1 MFKHYFKIALRNL
14 TKQKSLTF
22 INIVGL
28 SIGLAC
34 FSLFLLFAI
43 NEFSFDRFHK
53 KASNIYRVYRWTE
66 AMHGE
71 DARGSSYMPIPLGPA
86 LKQDF
91 PEVKNFIRIKD
102 AFSEDFVRAGNTVTR
117 IKVTFAD
124 PEFFS
129 VFTFKVLYGN
139 PLNPLK
145 EINSVVLTKEKAIQL
160 FGEANVVG
168 KTIKIKEY
176 KDFDPFII
184 TAVTENTPANS
195 TIQFDILGNF
205 NYFISTPGGKSG
217 VNNWHRSSFQTYV
230 ELREGSKLQ
239 NESGQLRAF
248 RSKYYPDEEDKFK
261 KTGLWS
267 ANGSPVT
274 FGLQPLRSMH
284 TNIKIGGGV
293 VDAVNPKNIWILL
306 AIATGIL
313 LIACINFTT
322 LAIGR
327 SASRAKE
334 IGVRKVIGSKK
345 RQLVSQFLT
354 EALLLS
360 ILSAAIGLL
369 LVKLLLPY
377 FNNLS
382 GRELQF
388 SLSQYPE
395 MTWMLVGLVF
405 LVGLFAGIYPAL
417 ILSGFRPIEVLKSKV
432 RVGGSNFF
440 TKSLVTVQ
448 FILSIGLIISTII
461 ILQQLKYMRNKN
473 PGFEKENIV
482 MVDAEGVETKK
493 AYSLFKQALLNQ
505 PRIAAVASAELGLG
519 DGMGW
524 SRSDFDYRG
533 THKAVYEYYIDPDY
547 INLMGI
553 KLIAGRNFDPTVATD
568 TVTSVV
574 INESM
579 MNDFGWT
586 PQSAIGQKIAGYADD
601 LTPEVIGVV
610 KNFNFLSLSEKIE
623 PQMFQQFHDYAP
635 YKYFVKIEPG
645 NPSVAIGAIKK
656 AWARIAPGL
665 PLKYDFLDESL
676 NRFYKSE
683 SRWGNI
689 ISWAGGISIFLAC
702 LGLLGLAALAAVNR
716 TKEIGI
722 RKVLG
727 ASASNIL
734 SLLSKDFLKLVFIAF
749 LIASPL
755 GWYFMNRWLQNY
767 AYRIHIGWMI
777 FFIAGA
783 SAILIALITISF
795 QAIKAAMANPVK
807 SLKTE

>member
-1 MFKHYFKIALRNL
+1 MIKHFFKTALRNL
-14 TKQKSLTF
+14 AKQKSLTL
-22 INIVGL
+22 INIAGL

-34 FSLFLLFAI
+34 FSLFLLYAI

-66 AMHGE
+66 AMEGE

-91 PEVKNFIRIKD
+91 PEVKNFVRIKD
-102 AFSEDFVRAGNTVTR
+102 AFSEDFVRAGNNVSR
-117 IKVTFAD
+117 IKISFAD

-129 VFTFKVLYGN
+129 VFTFKILYGN
-139 PLNPLK
+139 TVNPLK

-160 FGEANVVG
+160 FGEANAVG
-168 KTIKIKEY
+168 KTIKIKES
-176 KDFDPFII
+176 KDFDPFVI
-184 TAVTENTPANS
+184 TAVTENIPANS

-205 NYFISTPGGKSG
+205 NYFINTPGGKSS
-217 VNNWHRSSFQTYV
+217 VNNWHRSGFQTYV

-239 NESGQLRAF
+239 NASGQLRAF

-261 KTGLWS
+261 KKGLWTS
-267 ANGSPVT
+267 NGSPVT
-274 FGLQPLRSMH
+274 FGLQSLRSMH
-284 TNIKIGGGV
+284 TNMKIGGGV

-334 IGVRKVIGSKK
+334 IGVRKVIGGKK
-345 RQLVSQFLT
+345 RQLVLQFLT

-369 LVKLLLPY
+369 LGKLLLPY

-395 MTWMLVGLVF
+395 MTWMLAGLVF

-461 ILQQLKYMRNKN
+461 ILQQLKYMQNKN
-473 PGFEKENIV
+473 PGFDKENIV

-493 AYSLFKQALLNQ
+493 AYPLFRQALLNQ

-553 KLIAGRNFDPTVATD
+553 KLIAGRNFDPTIVAD
-568 TVTSVV
+568 SVTSVI

-586 PQSAIGQKIAGYADD
+586 PQSAIGQKLTGYADD

-635 YKYFVKIEPG
+635 YKYFVKLKPG
-645 NPSVAIGAIKK
+645 NPSVALGVIRK
-656 AWARIAPGL
+656 AWAGIASGL

-683 SRWGNI
+683 ARWSNVIG
-689 ISWAGGISIFLAC
+689 WAGGISIFLAC
-702 LGLLGLAALAAVNR
+702 LGLFGLTALAVVNK

-727 ASASNIL
+727 ASSIRIVG
-734 SLLSKDFLKLVFIAF
+734 LLSKGFLRLLLIAL

-755 GWYFMNRWLQNY
+755 AWYFMNKWLQSF
-767 AYRIHIGWMI
+767 AYRISIGWWVFI
-777 FFIAGA
+777 IAG
-783 SAILIALITISF
+783 SLAIAIALITISF
-795 QAIKAAMANPVK
+795 QSIKAAVANPVK
-807 SLKTE
+807 SLRSE

>member
-1 MFKHYFKIALRNL
+1 MIKHYFKVSIRNL
-14 TKQKSLTF
+14 TKQKVLTF
-22 INIVGL
+22 INIFGL
-28 SIGLAC
+28 SVGLAC
-34 FSLFLLFAI
+34 FTLFLLYSV

-53 KASNIYRVYRWTE
+53 NANNIYRMYRWTE
-66 AMHGE
+66 AMQGE
-71 DARGSSYMPIPLGPA
+71 NARGSSYMPIPLGPA

-91 PEVKNFIRIKD
+91 PEVKNFVRMKD
-102 AFSEDFVRAGNTVTR
+102 AFSEDFVRAGNNVSR
-117 IKVTFAD
+117 IKVSFAD

-129 VFTFKVLYGN
+129 VFSFKVLYGN
-139 PLNPLK
+139 AVDPLRD
-145 EINSVVLTKEKAIQL
+145 INSVVLTKEKAIQL

-168 KTIKIKEY
+168 KTIEIKEAE
-176 KDFDPFII
+176 KFDPFII
-184 TAVTENTPANS
+184 TAVTENIPANS
-195 TIQFDILGNF
+195 TIQYDILANF
-205 NYFISTPGGKSG
+205 NYFTNTPGGKSG
-217 VNNWHRSSFQTYV
+217 VNNWHRSGFQTYV

-239 NESGQLRAF
+239 NESEQLRKF
-248 RSKYYPDEEDKFK
+248 RSKYYPDEEAQFK
-261 KTGLWS
+261 KAGLWT

-274 FGLQPLRSMH
+274 YGLQSLRDMH
-284 TNIKIGGGV
+284 TDTKIGGGG
-293 VDAVNPKNIWILL
+293 VDAINPKNIWILL

-313 LIACINFTT
+313 LIAIINFTT

-334 IGVRKVIGSKK
+334 IGVRKVIGSEK
-345 RQLVSQFLT
+345 RQLVFQFLA

-360 ILSAAIGLL
+360 FLSAVIGLL
-369 LVKLLLPY
+369 LGKLLLPY

-382 GRELQF
+382 GRALHF

-395 MTWMLVGLVF
+395 MLWMLFALVF

-417 ILSGFRPIEVLKSKV
+417 VLSGFRPIEVLKSKV

-440 TKSLVTVQ
+440 TRSLVTVQ

-461 ILQQLKYMRNKN
+461 ILQQLKFMQNKN
-473 PGFEKENIV
+473 PGFNKENVV

-493 AYSLFKQALLNQ
+493 AYAIFRQTLLNQ
-505 PRIAAVASAELGLG
+505 PQIAAVASAELGLG

-533 THKAVYEYYIDPDY
+533 THKAVYEYYVDPNYID
-547 INLMGI
+547 LMGI
-553 KLIAGRNFDPTVATD
+553 KLIAGRNFDPAIASD
-568 TVTSVV
+568 TVTSVI

-586 PQSAIGQKIAGYADD
+586 PQSAIGQKITGYADD

-635 YKYFVKIEPG
+635 YKYFVKIKAG
-645 NPSVAIGAIKK
+645 NPSVALGAIKK
-656 AWARIAPGL
+656 AWTDVAPEL

-683 SRWGNI
+683 ARWSNVIG
-689 ISWAGGISIFLAC
+689 WAGGIAIFLAC
-702 LGLLGLAALAAVNR
+702 LGLFGLTALAAVNK

-727 ASASNIL
+727 ASSIRIVA
-734 SLLSKDFLKLVFIAF
+734 LLSKGFVRLLLLAL

-755 GWYFMNRWLQNY
+755 AWYFMNKWLQNF
-767 AYRIHIGWMI
+767 AYRISIGWWVFI
-777 FFIAGA
+777 IAGSLA
-783 SAILIALITISF
+783 LLIAFITISF
-795 QAIKAAMANPVK
+795 QAIKAAVANPVK
-807 SLKTE
+807 SLRTE

>member
-1 MFKHYFKIALRNL
+1 MIKHYFKVSIRNL
-14 TKQKSLTF
+14 TKQKVLTF
-22 INIVGL
+22 INIFGL
-28 SIGLAC
+28 SVGLAC
-34 FSLFLLFAI
+34 FTLFLLYSV

-53 KASNIYRVYRWTE
+53 NANNIYRMYRWTE
-66 AMHGE
+66 AMQGE
-71 DARGSSYMPIPLGPA
+71 NARGSSYMPIPLGPA
-86 LKQDF
+86 MKQDF
-91 PEVKNFIRIKD
+91 PEVKNFVRMKD
-102 AFSEDFVRAGNTVTR
+102 AFSEDFVRAGNNVSR
-117 IKVTFAD
+117 IKVSFAD

-129 VFTFKVLYGN
+129 VFSFKVLYGN
-139 PLNPLK
+139 AVDPLRD
-145 EINSVVLTKEKAIQL
+145 INSVVLTKEKAIQL

-168 KTIKIKEY
+168 KTIEIKEAE
-176 KDFDPFII
+176 KFDPFII
-184 TAVTENTPANS
+184 TAVTENIPANS
-195 TIQFDILGNF
+195 TIQYDILANF
-205 NYFISTPGGKSG
+205 NYFTNTPGGKSG
-217 VNNWHRSSFQTYV
+217 VNNWHRSGFQTYV

-239 NESGQLRAF
+239 NESEQLRKF
-248 RSKYYPDEEDKFK
+248 RSKYYPDEEAQFK
-261 KTGLWS
+261 KAGLWT

-274 FGLQPLRSMH
+274 YGLQSLRDMH
-284 TNIKIGGGV
+284 TDTKIGGGG
-293 VDAVNPKNIWILL
+293 VDAINPKNIWILL

-313 LIACINFTT
+313 LIAIINFTT

-334 IGVRKVIGSKK
+334 IGVRKVIGSEK
-345 RQLVSQFLT
+345 RQLVFQFLA

-360 ILSAAIGLL
+360 FLSAVIGLL
-369 LVKLLLPY
+369 LGKLLLPY

-382 GRELQF
+382 GRALHF

-395 MTWMLVGLVF
+395 MLWMLFALVF

-417 ILSGFRPIEVLKSKV
+417 VLSGFRPIEVLKSKV

-440 TKSLVTVQ
+440 TRSLVTVQ

-461 ILQQLKYMRNKN
+461 ILQQLKFMQNKN
-473 PGFEKENIV
+473 PGFNKENVV

-493 AYSLFKQALLNQ
+493 VYPIFRQTLLNQ
-505 PRIAAVASAELGLG
+505 PQIAAVASAELGLG

-533 THKAVYEYYIDPDY
+533 THKAVYEYYVDPNYID
-547 INLMGI
+547 LMGI
-553 KLIAGRNFDPTVATD
+553 KLIAGRNFDPAIASD
-568 TVTSVV
+568 TVTSVI

-586 PQSAIGQKIAGYADD
+586 PQSAIGQKITGYADD

-635 YKYFVKIEPG
+635 YKYFVKIKAG
-645 NPSVAIGAIKK
+645 NPSVALGAIKK
-656 AWARIAPGL
+656 AWTDVAPEL

-683 SRWGNI
+683 ARWSNVIG
-689 ISWAGGISIFLAC
+689 WAGGIAIFLAC
-702 LGLLGLAALAAVNR
+702 LGLFGLTALAAVNK

-727 ASASNIL
+727 ASSIRIVA
-734 SLLSKDFLKLVFIAF
+734 LLSKGFVRLLLLAL

-755 GWYFMNRWLQNY
+755 AWYFMNKWLQNF
-767 AYRIHIGWMI
+767 AYRISIGWWVFI
-777 FFIAGA
+777 IAGSLA
-783 SAILIALITISF
+783 LLIAFITISF
-795 QAIKAAMANPVK
+795 QAIKAAVANPVK
-807 SLKTE
+807 SLRTE

>member
-1 MFKHYFKIALRNL
+1 M
-14 TKQKSLTF
+14 
-22 INIVGL
+22 
-28 SIGLAC
+28 
-34 FSLFLLFAI
+34 

-53 KASNIYRVYRWTE
+53 NASNIYRVYRWTE
-66 AMHGE
+66 AMQGE
-71 DARGSSYMPIPLGPA
+71 DAKGDSYMPIPLGPA

-91 PEVKNFIRIKD
+91 PEVKNFVRMKD
-102 AFSEDFVRAGNTVTR
+102 AFSEDFVRAENNVSR
-117 IKVTFAD
+117 IKVSFAD

-129 VFTFKVLYGN
+129 VFSFKVLYGN
-139 PLNPLK
+139 AVNPLK
-145 EINSVVLTKEKAIQL
+145 DINSVVLTKEKAIQL
-160 FGEANVVG
+160 FGEVNVVG
-168 KTIKIKEY
+168 KTIEIKEA
-176 KDFDPFII
+176 KNFDPFII
-184 TAVTENTPANS
+184 TAVTENIPANS
-195 TIQFDILGNF
+195 TIQYDILANF
-205 NYFISTPGGKSG
+205 NYFTNNQGGKSG
-217 VNNWHRSSFQTYV
+217 VNNWHRSAFQTYV

-239 NESGQLRAF
+239 NESEQLRKF
-248 RSKYYPDEEDKFK
+248 RSKYYADEEARFK
-261 KTGLWS
+261 KAGLWTAS
-267 ANGSPVT
+267 GSPVT
-274 FGLQPLRSMH
+274 FGLQPLRDMH
-284 TNIKIGGGV
+284 TDIKIGGGG

-327 SASRAKE
+327 SAGRAKE
-334 IGVRKVIGSKK
+334 IGVRKVIGSEKK
-345 RQLVSQFLT
+345 QLVFQFLA

-360 ILSAAIGLL
+360 ILSSVIGLL
-369 LVKLLLPY
+369 LGKLLLPY

-395 MTWMLVGLVF
+395 MTWMLVALVL

-440 TKSLVTVQ
+440 TRSLVTVQ

-461 ILQQLKYMRNKN
+461 ILQQLKFMQNKN
-473 PGFEKENIV
+473 PGFDKENVV

-493 AYSLFKQALLNQ
+493 AYPLFREALLNQ
-505 PRIAAVASAELGLG
+505 TSIAAVASAELGLG

-533 THKAVYEYYIDPDY
+533 THKAIYEYYVDPNYID
-547 INLMGI
+547 LMGI
-553 KLIAGRNFDPTVATD
+553 KLIAGRNFDPTIASD
-568 TVTSVV
+568 TVTSVI

-579 MNDFGWT
+579 LNDFGWT
-586 PQSAIGQKIAGYADD
+586 PQSAIGQKLTGYADD

-635 YKYFVKIEPG
+635 YKYFVKIKPG
-645 NPSVAIGAIKK
+645 NPSVALGAIKK
-656 AWARIAPGL
+656 AWAGIAPDL

-676 NRFYKSE
+676 DRFYKSE
-683 SRWGNI
+683 ARWSDVIG
-689 ISWAGGISIFLAC
+689 WAGGISIFLAC
-702 LGLLGLAALAAVNR
+702 LGLFGLTALAAVNK

-727 ASASNIL
+727 ASSLRIVG
-734 SLLSKDFLKLVFIAF
+734 LLSKDFLRLLLLAL

-755 GWYFMNRWLQNY
+755 AWYLMNKWLQNF
-767 AYRIHIGWMI
+767 AYRISIGWWVFI
-777 FFIAGA
+777 IAG
-783 SAILIALITISF
+783 SLALLTAFLTISF
-795 QAIKAAMANPVK
+795 QAIKAAIANPVK
-807 SLKTE
+807 SLRTE

>member
-1 MFKHYFKIALRNL
+1 MIKHYFKVSIRNL
-14 TKQKSLTF
+14 TKQKVLTF
-22 INIVGL
+22 INIFGL
-28 SIGLAC
+28 SVGLAC
-34 FSLFLLFAI
+34 FTLFLLYSV

-53 KASNIYRVYRWTE
+53 NANNIYRMYRWTE
-66 AMHGE
+66 AMQGE
-71 DARGSSYMPIPLGPA
+71 NARGSSYMPIPLGPA
-86 LKQDF
+86 MKQDF
-91 PEVKNFIRIKD
+91 PEVKNFVRMKD
-102 AFSEDFVRAGNTVTR
+102 AFSEDFVRAGNNVSR
-117 IKVTFAD
+117 IKVSFAD

-129 VFTFKVLYGN
+129 VFSFKVLYGN
-139 PLNPLK
+139 AVDPLRD
-145 EINSVVLTKEKAIQL
+145 INSVVLTKEKAIQL

-168 KTIKIKEY
+168 KTIEIKEAE
-176 KDFDPFII
+176 KFDPFII
-184 TAVTENTPANS
+184 TAVTENIPANS
-195 TIQFDILGNF
+195 TIQYDILANF

-217 VNNWHRSSFQTYV
+217 VNNWHRSGFQTYV

-239 NESGQLRAF
+239 NESEQLRKF
-248 RSKYYPDEEDKFK
+248 RSKYYPDEEAQFK
-261 KTGLWS
+261 KAGLWT

-274 FGLQPLRSMH
+274 YGLQSLRDMH
-284 TNIKIGGGV
+284 TDTKIGGGG
-293 VDAVNPKNIWILL
+293 VDAINPKNIWILL

-313 LIACINFTT
+313 LIAIINFTT

-334 IGVRKVIGSKK
+334 IGVRKVIGSEK
-345 RQLVSQFLT
+345 RQLVFQFLA

-360 ILSAAIGLL
+360 FLSAVIGLL
-369 LVKLLLPY
+369 LGKLLLPY

-382 GRELQF
+382 GRALHF

-395 MTWMLVGLVF
+395 MLWMLFALVF

-417 ILSGFRPIEVLKSKV
+417 VLSGFRPIEVLKSKV

-440 TKSLVTVQ
+440 TRSLVTVQ

-461 ILQQLKYMRNKN
+461 ILQQLKFMQNKN
-473 PGFEKENIV
+473 PGFNKENVV

-493 AYSLFKQALLNQ
+493 VYPIFRQTLLNQ
-505 PRIAAVASAELGLG
+505 PQIAAVASAELGLG

-533 THKAVYEYYIDPDY
+533 THKAVYEYYVDPNYID
-547 INLMGI
+547 LMGI
-553 KLIAGRNFDPTVATD
+553 KLIAGRNFDPAIASD
-568 TVTSVV
+568 TVTSVI

-586 PQSAIGQKIAGYADD
+586 PQSAIGQKITGYADD

-635 YKYFVKIEPG
+635 YKYFVKIKAG
-645 NPSVAIGAIKK
+645 NPSVALGAIKK
-656 AWARIAPGL
+656 AWTDVAPEL

-683 SRWGNI
+683 ARWSNVIG
-689 ISWAGGISIFLAC
+689 WAGGIAIFLAC
-702 LGLLGLAALAAVNR
+702 LGLFGLTALAAVNK

-727 ASASNIL
+727 ASSIRIVA
-734 SLLSKDFLKLVFIAF
+734 LLSKGFVRLLLLAL

-755 GWYFMNRWLQNY
+755 AWYFMNKWLQNF
-767 AYRIHIGWMI
+767 AYRISIGWWVFI
-777 FFIAGA
+777 IAGSLA
-783 SAILIALITISF
+783 LLIAFITISF
-795 QAIKAAMANPVK
+795 QAIKAAVANPVK
-807 SLKTE
+807 SLRTE

>member
-1 MFKHYFKIALRNL
+1 MIKHYFKVSIRNL
-14 TKQKSLTF
+14 TKQKVLTF
-22 INIVGL
+22 INIFGL
-28 SIGLAC
+28 SVGLAC
-34 FSLFLLFAI
+34 FTLFLLYSV

-53 KASNIYRVYRWTE
+53 NANNIYRMYRWTE
-66 AMHGE
+66 AMQGE
-71 DARGSSYMPIPLGPA
+71 NARGSSYMPIPLGPA
-86 LKQDF
+86 MKQDF
-91 PEVKNFIRIKD
+91 PEVKNFVRMKD
-102 AFSEDFVRAGNTVTR
+102 AFSEDFVRAGNNVSR
-117 IKVTFAD
+117 IKVSFAD

-129 VFTFKVLYGN
+129 VFSFKVLYGN
-139 PLNPLK
+139 AVDPLRD
-145 EINSVVLTKEKAIQL
+145 INSVVLTKEKAIQL

-168 KTIKIKEY
+168 KTIEIKEAE
-176 KDFDPFII
+176 KFDPFII
-184 TAVTENTPANS
+184 TAVTENIPANS
-195 TIQFDILGNF
+195 TIQYDILANF

-217 VNNWHRSSFQTYV
+217 VNNWHRSGFQTYV

-239 NESGQLRAF
+239 NESEQLRKF
-248 RSKYYPDEEDKFK
+248 RSKYYPDEEAQFK
-261 KTGLWS
+261 KAGLWT

-274 FGLQPLRSMH
+274 YGLQSLRDMH
-284 TNIKIGGGV
+284 TDTKIGGGG
-293 VDAVNPKNIWILL
+293 VDAINPKNIWILL

-313 LIACINFTT
+313 LIAIINFTT

-334 IGVRKVIGSKK
+334 IGVRKVIGSEK
-345 RQLVSQFLT
+345 RQLVFQFLA

-360 ILSAAIGLL
+360 FLSAVIGLL
-369 LVKLLLPY
+369 LGKLLLPY

-382 GRELQF
+382 GRALHF

-395 MTWMLVGLVF
+395 MLWMLFALVF

-417 ILSGFRPIEVLKSKV
+417 VLSGFRPIEVLKSKV

-440 TKSLVTVQ
+440 TRSLVTVQ

-461 ILQQLKYMRNKN
+461 ILQQLKFMQNKN
-473 PGFEKENIV
+473 PGFNKENVV

-493 AYSLFKQALLNQ
+493 VYPIFRQTLLNQ
-505 PRIAAVASAELGLG
+505 PQIAAVASAELGLG

-533 THKAVYEYYIDPDY
+533 THKAVYEYYVDPNYID
-547 INLMGI
+547 LMGI
-553 KLIAGRNFDPTVATD
+553 KLIAGRNFDPAIASD
-568 TVTSVV
+568 TVTSVI

-586 PQSAIGQKIAGYADD
+586 PQSAIGQKITGYADD

-635 YKYFVKIEPG
+635 YKYFVKIKAG
-645 NPSVAIGAIKK
+645 NPSVALGAIKK
-656 AWARIAPGL
+656 AWTDVAPEL
-665 PLKYDFLDESL
+665 PLKYDFLVESL

-683 SRWGNI
+683 ARWSNVIG
-689 ISWAGGISIFLAC
+689 WAGGIAIFLAC
-702 LGLLGLAALAAVNR
+702 LGLFGLTALAAVNK

-727 ASASNIL
+727 ASSIRIVA
-734 SLLSKDFLKLVFIAF
+734 LLSKGFVRLLLLAL

-755 GWYFMNRWLQNY
+755 AWYFMNKWLQNF
-767 AYRIHIGWMI
+767 AYRISIGWWVFI
-777 FFIAGA
+777 IAGSLA
-783 SAILIALITISF
+783 LLIAFITISF
-795 QAIKAAMANPVK
+795 QAIKAAVANPVK
-807 SLKTE
+807 SLRTE

>member
-1 MFKHYFKIALRNL
+1 MIKHYFKVSIRNL
-14 TKQKSLTF
+14 AKQKVLTF
-22 INIVGL
+22 INIFGL
-28 SIGLAC
+28 SVGLAC
-34 FSLFLLFAI
+34 FTLFLLYAV
-43 NEFSFDRFHK
+43 NEFSFDCFHK
-53 KASNIYRVYRWTE
+53 NANNIYRVYRWTE
-66 AMHGE
+66 AMQGE
-71 DARGSSYMPIPLGPA
+71 DAKGSSYMPIPLGPA

-91 PEVKNFIRIKD
+91 PGVKNFVRMKD
-102 AFSEDFVRAGNTVTR
+102 AFSEDFVKAANNVSR
-117 IKVTFAD
+117 IKVSFAD

-129 VFTFKVLYGN
+129 VFSFKVLYGN
-139 PLNPLK
+139 AVDPLR
-145 EINSVVLTKEKAIQL
+145 EINSVVLTKDKAIRL

-168 KTIKIKEY
+168 KTIEIKEA
-176 KDFDPFII
+176 KNFDPFII
-184 TAVTENTPANS
+184 TAVTENIPANS
-195 TIQFDILGNF
+195 TIQYDILGNF
-205 NYFISTPGGKSG
+205 NYFTSTPGGISG
-217 VNNWHRSSFQTYV
+217 VNNWHRSGFQTYV
-230 ELREGSKLQ
+230 ELRKGSKLQ
-239 NESGQLRAF
+239 NESEQLRKF
-248 RSKYYPDEEDKFK
+248 RSKYYPDEESQFK
-261 KTGLWS
+261 KAGLWT

-274 FGLQPLRSMH
+274 YGLQPLRDMH
-284 TNIKIGGGV
+284 TNIKIGGGE

-313 LIACINFTT
+313 LIAIINFTT

-334 IGVRKVIGSKK
+334 IGVRKVIGSEK
-345 RQLVSQFLT
+345 RQLIFQFLA

-360 ILSAAIGLL
+360 ILSAVIGLL
-369 LVKLLLPY
+369 LGKLLLPY

-382 GRELQF
+382 GRALQF

-395 MTWMLVGLVF
+395 MLWMLLALVF

-417 ILSGFRPIEVLKSKV
+417 VLSGFRPIEVLKSRV

-440 TKSLVTVQ
+440 TRSLVTVQ

-461 ILQQLKYMRNKN
+461 ILQQLKFMQNKN
-473 PGFEKENIV
+473 PGFDKENVV

-493 AYSLFKQALLNQ
+493 AYPLFRQALLNQ
-505 PRIAAVASAELGLG
+505 TPIAAVASAELGLG

-533 THKAVYEYYIDPDY
+533 THKAVYEYYVDPYY

-553 KLIAGRNFDPTVATD
+553 KLIAGRNFDPTVSSD
-568 TVTSVV
+568 TMTSVI

-586 PQSAIGQKIAGYADD
+586 PQSAIGQKLTGYADD

-635 YKYFVKIEPG
+635 YKYFVKIKPG
-645 NPSVAIGAIKK
+645 NPSVALGAIKK
-656 AWARIAPGL
+656 AWASVAPEL

-683 SRWGNI
+683 AKWSNVIG
-689 ISWAGGISIFLAC
+689 WAGGISIFLAC
-702 LGLLGLAALAAVNR
+702 LGLFGLTALAAVNK

-727 ASASNIL
+727 ASSLRIVG
-734 SLLSKDFLKLVFIAF
+734 LLSKGFLRLLLLAL

-755 GWYFMNRWLQNY
+755 AWYFMNKWLQSF
-767 AYRIHIGWMI
+767 AYRISIGWWVFI
-777 FFIAGA
+777 IAGSLA
-783 SAILIALITISF
+783 LLIAFITISF
-795 QAIKAAMANPVK
+795 QAIKAAIANPVK
-807 SLKTE
+807 SLRTE

>member
-1 MFKHYFKIALRNL
+1 MIKHYFKVSIRNL
-14 TKQKSLTF
+14 TKQKVLTF
-22 INIVGL
+22 INIFGL
-28 SIGLAC
+28 SVGLAC
-34 FSLFLLFAI
+34 FTLFLLYSV

-53 KASNIYRVYRWTE
+53 NANNIYRMYRWTE
-66 AMHGE
+66 AMQGE
-71 DARGSSYMPIPLGPA
+71 NARGSSYMPIPLGPA
-86 LKQDF
+86 MKQDF
-91 PEVKNFIRIKD
+91 PEVKNFVRMKD
-102 AFSEDFVRAGNTVTR
+102 AFSEDFVRAGNNVSR
-117 IKVTFAD
+117 IKVSFAD

-129 VFTFKVLYGN
+129 VFSFKVLYGN
-139 PLNPLK
+139 AVDPLRD
-145 EINSVVLTKEKAIQL
+145 INSVVLTKEKAIQL

-168 KTIKIKEY
+168 KTIEIKEAE
-176 KDFDPFII
+176 KFDPFII
-184 TAVTENTPANS
+184 TAVTENIPANS
-195 TIQFDILGNF
+195 TIQYDILANF
-205 NYFISTPGGKSG
+205 NYFTNTPGGKSG
-217 VNNWHRSSFQTYV
+217 VNNWHRSGFQTYV

-239 NESGQLRAF
+239 NESEQLRKF
-248 RSKYYPDEEDKFK
+248 RSKYYPDEEAQFK
-261 KTGLWS
+261 KAGLWT

-274 FGLQPLRSMH
+274 YGLQSLRDMH
-284 TNIKIGGGV
+284 TDTKIGGGG
-293 VDAVNPKNIWILL
+293 VDAINPKNIWILL

-313 LIACINFTT
+313 LIAIINFTT

-334 IGVRKVIGSKK
+334 IGVRKVIGSEK
-345 RQLVSQFLT
+345 RQLVFQFLA

-360 ILSAAIGLL
+360 FLSAVIGLL
-369 LVKLLLPY
+369 LGKLLLPY

-382 GRELQF
+382 GRALHF

-395 MTWMLVGLVF
+395 MLWMLFALVF

-417 ILSGFRPIEVLKSKV
+417 VLSGFRPIEVLKSKV

-440 TKSLVTVQ
+440 TRSLVTVQ

-461 ILQQLKYMRNKN
+461 ILQQLKFMQNKN
-473 PGFEKENIV
+473 PGFNKENVV

-493 AYSLFKQALLNQ
+493 VYPIFRQTLLNQ
-505 PRIAAVASAELGLG
+505 PQIAAVASAELGLG

-533 THKAVYEYYIDPDY
+533 THKAVYEYYVDPNYID
-547 INLMGI
+547 LMGI
-553 KLIAGRNFDPTVATD
+553 KLIAGRNFDPAIASD
-568 TVTSVV
+568 TVTSVI

-586 PQSAIGQKIAGYADD
+586 PQSAIGQKITGYADD

-635 YKYFVKIEPG
+635 YKYFVKIKAG
-645 NPSVAIGAIKK
+645 NPSVALGAIKK
-656 AWARIAPGL
+656 AWTDVAPEL
-665 PLKYDFLDESL
+665 PLKYDFLVESL

-683 SRWGNI
+683 ARWSNVIG
-689 ISWAGGISIFLAC
+689 WAGGIAIFLAC
-702 LGLLGLAALAAVNR
+702 LGLFGLTALAAVNK

-727 ASASNIL
+727 ASSIRIVA
-734 SLLSKDFLKLVFIAF
+734 LLSKGFVRLLLLAL

-755 GWYFMNRWLQNY
+755 AWYFMNKWLQNF
-767 AYRIHIGWMI
+767 AYRISIGWWVFI
-777 FFIAGA
+777 IAGSLA
-783 SAILIALITISF
+783 LLIAFITISF
-795 QAIKAAMANPVK
+795 QAIKAAVANPVK
-807 SLKTE
+807 SLRTE